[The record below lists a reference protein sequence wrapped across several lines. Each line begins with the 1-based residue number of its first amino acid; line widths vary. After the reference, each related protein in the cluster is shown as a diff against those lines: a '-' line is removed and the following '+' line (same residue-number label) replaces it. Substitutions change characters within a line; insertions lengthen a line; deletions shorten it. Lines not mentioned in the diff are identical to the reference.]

1 MVRWGYNRMYLCVS
15 DADRENMAT
24 EQFLRF
30 VVSFRPDDNL
40 TRKREQAE
48 HQLFMQ
54 SLNYSNALAQ
64 QARQGQIMA
73 QQRAMETSR
82 MIARNSAEISA
93 GIMDSWNRKMAS
105 DTRISQNY
113 SEAVRGVDTYRTTSG
128 RSIEVDVTA
137 DHVYENRYGDVY
149 GVSGS
154 APDQD
159 LLNRL
164 NWTELKK

>member
-1 MVRWGYNRMYLCVS
+1 
-15 DADRENMAT
+15 
-24 EQFLRF
+24 
-30 VVSFRPDDNL
+30 
-40 TRKREQAE
+40 
-48 HQLFMQ
+48 
-54 SLNYSNALAQ
+54 
-64 QARQGQIMA
+64 
-73 QQRAMETSR
+73 